1 VPSQPLIT
9 KAITMPDNMT
19 PAPLPVAP
27 ITDYVAG
34 FITDTGAE
42 SIPADVMHLGKRS
55 VLDGIGLGLA
65 GAASHTG
72 AIIRRYLDALGV
84 ESPHGCTVI
93 GSAHKMPAR
102 FAAFANGVSIH
113 ADDYDDTQLAVLK
126 DRVYGLLMHPTAPA
140 LPPALALGERDRR
153 SGRDVMTAYHV
164 GVEVECKVAEAILPR
179 HYQQGFHTTGTVG
192 AVGAAAV
199 AAKMLGLDRETTRRA
214 LSLGATQAGA
224 LRENFGT
231 MTKPFHAGRAADS
244 GVVAAEL
251 AALGFTA
258 SPNGLEADRG
268 FFRAA
273 GGGYTAE
280 MIDGKLG
287 NPWTFTSPGVSIK
300 PHPSGSLTHPGM
312 AVMRELIDRHD
323 LRAERIRRVS
333 VGTNH
338 NMPNALIHHRPRTEL
353 QAKFSM
359 EFCMAILLLERKAG
373 LEQFTDE
380 VVNRPD
386 VQAMIAKIDF
396 GMHPE
401 AEAAGFDKMTT
412 IIEVETDDGRV
423 VKGAA
428 DFGKGSPVNPM
439 SDDELSDKFRQ
450 CAAWGGLDRDRT
462 ERVLDLAWRIEKLP
476 DINELTELLRFGAAA
491 TG

>member
-1 VPSQPLIT
+1 MPDRPSPAPSQNP
-9 KAITMPDNMT
+9 
-19 PAPLPVAP
+19 P
-27 ITDYVAG
+27 ITDDVAG
-34 FITDTGAE
+34 FVTGTDAAA
-42 SIPADVMHLGKRS
+42 IPADVMHLGKRS
-55 VLDGIGLGLA
+55 VLDGIGLALA
-65 GAASHTG
+65 GAASQTAHIVCG
-72 AIIRRYLDALGV
+72 YLASLGV
-84 ESPHGCTVI
+84 ESPRGCTII
-93 GSAHKMPAR
+93 GSTHRVPAR

-140 LPPALALGERDRR
+140 LPPALALAERDRR
-153 SGRDVMTAYHV
+153 SGRDLMTAYQI

-192 AVGAAAV
+192 AIGSAAV
-199 AAKMLGLDRETTRRA
+199 AAKLLGLDRETTRRA

-231 MTKPFHAGRAADS
+231 MTKPFHAGRAAES

-251 AALGFTA
+251 AAFGFTA

-273 GGGYTAE
+273 GGGCTAE

-287 NPWTFTSPGVSIK
+287 NPWTFASPGVSIK

-312 AVMRELIDRHD
+312 AVMQDLIQRHD
-323 LRAERIRRVS
+323 LRPERIRRVS

-380 VVNRPD
+380 VVNRAD
-386 VQAMIAKIDF
+386 VQAMIAKVDF
-396 GMHPE
+396 GMHPD

-428 DFGKGSPVNPM
+428 DFGKGSPANPM
-439 SDDELSDKFRQ
+439 SDAELSEKFRQ
-450 CAAWGGLDRDRT
+450 CAAWGGLDRDRS
-462 ERVLDLAWRIEKLP
+462 ERVLDLAWRIDTLA
-476 DINELTELLRFGAAA
+476 DVGELTQLLRVDG
-491 TG
+491 TND

>member
-1 VPSQPLIT
+1 
-9 KAITMPDNMT
+9 MPDNVT
-19 PAPLPVAP
+19 SAPSPAP

-34 FITDTGAE
+34 FIIDTEAAA
-42 SIPADVMHLGKRS
+42 IPADVMHLGKRS
-55 VLDGIGLGLA
+55 VLDGIGLALA

-72 AIIRRYLDALGV
+72 GIIRRYLAALGV
-84 ESPHGCTVI
+84 ESAQGCTVI
-93 GSAHKMPAR
+93 GSPHKVPAR

-113 ADDYDDTQLAVLK
+113 ADDYDDTQLAVQK

-140 LPPALALGERDRR
+140 LPPALAIGERDRR
-153 SGRDVMTAYHV
+153 SGRDVMTSYHI

-179 HYQQGFHTTGTVG
+179 HYQQGFHTTGTV
-192 AVGAAAV
+192 
-199 AAKMLGLDRETTRRA
+199 
-214 LSLGATQAGA
+214 GA

-273 GGGYTAE
+273 GGGYTTE
-280 MIDGKLG
+280 MIHGKLG
-287 NPWTFTSPGVSIK
+287 NPWTFASPGVSIK

-312 AVMRELIDRHD
+312 AVMRELIERHD
-323 LRAERIRRVS
+323 LRPERIRRVS

-338 NMPNALIHHRPRTEL
+338 NMPNALIHHRPHTEL

-359 EFCMAILLLERKAG
+359 EFCMAILLLERRAG

-450 CAAWGGLDRDRT
+450 CAAWGGLDRERT
-462 ERVLDLAWRIEKLP
+462 ERVLDLAWRIETLP
-476 DINELTELLRFGAAA
+476 DINALTALLRTGAGANA
-491 TG
+491 